1 MTKFFNVFKGDLY
14 ESSRLMILGEA
25 HVCGECDPA
34 QCQQMKGKDCLDG
47 HIRLIFQ
54 QILKANLPTYKRLEK
69 EFLGHS
75 IESAEERCQFYN
87 QFIITNFLD
96 IAMPQSGMAPEEM
109 FYSEACRE
117 RFLNLIRTYQPR
129 CLFVLGDRVWSH
141 LPGDNN
147 DMWGKESINLGN
159 GDSFD
164 LWTLRLEG
172 MEVKTLKLLHPA
184 WRSMTHSHFLRVKRQ
199 IQYVMKETGVD
210 KRIYDLT
217 MIPDLSDAD
226 ILELSKSDPQR
237 QKVMGQQSLRY
248 YGLEDMINY

>member
-1 MTKFFNVFKGDLY
+1 MNQCFNIFKGDLY

-34 QCQQMKGKDCLDG
+34 QCQQVKGKDCLDG

-54 QILKANLPTYKRLEK
+54 QILGGHLPTYKRLEK

-141 LPGDNN
+141 LPGDDK
-147 DMWGKESINLGN
+147 DMWSKESITLD

-164 LWTLRLEG
+164 LWTLHCDGLE
-172 MEVKTLKLLHPA
+172 VRTLKLLHPA
-184 WRSMTHSHFLRVKRQ
+184 WRAMTQAHFQRMKRQ
-199 IQYVMKETGVD
+199 IDYVE
-210 KRIYDLT
+210 RN
-217 MIPDLSDAD
+217 S
-226 ILELSKSDPQR
+226 
-237 QKVMGQQSLRY
+237 
-248 YGLEDMINY
+248 